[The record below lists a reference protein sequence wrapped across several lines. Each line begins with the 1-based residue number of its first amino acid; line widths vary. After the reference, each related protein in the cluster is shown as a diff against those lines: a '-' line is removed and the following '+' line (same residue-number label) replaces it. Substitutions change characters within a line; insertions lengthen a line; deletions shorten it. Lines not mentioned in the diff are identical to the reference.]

1 MANYFV
7 INKPSNLI
15 LKVITLKYSPAE
27 TKVEKFIPASDKA
40 ITVLDKWLLGNPGLL
55 MDVGDLMS
63 RSKYVDDYVVRSVD
77 EFQAPVAIPQRIYYR
92 DEQIEKHVDR
102 LTAVCNWI
110 AEHPEADEHGL
121 SEAFGMG
128 TVAAKAYLAKYSQ

>member
-63 RSKYVDDYVVRSVD
+63 RSKYVDDYVVRTRVD
-77 EFQAPVAIPQRIYYR
+77 KFQAPVATPQRLYYR
-92 DEQIEKHVDR
+92 DEQTEKHVDR
-102 LTAVCNWI
+102 LTTVCNWI
-110 AEHPEADEHGL
+110 TNHPDANEHDLNEV
-121 SEAFGMG
+121 FGMG
-128 TVAAKAYLAKYSQ
+128 AVAAKAYLAKYS